1 MSAQVIQ
8 NRRETFN
15 LWITLQSLEG
25 FWLRQGTKRDTSST
39 KYKSLSEFLVT
50 ILRCSG
56 QSPLVEL
63 CVHHACESLV

>member
-8 NRRETFN
+8 HRRETFN

-39 KYKSLSEFLVT
+39 KYKYDSFH
-50 ILRCSG
+50 ILI
-56 QSPLVEL
+56 
-63 CVHHACESLV
+63 